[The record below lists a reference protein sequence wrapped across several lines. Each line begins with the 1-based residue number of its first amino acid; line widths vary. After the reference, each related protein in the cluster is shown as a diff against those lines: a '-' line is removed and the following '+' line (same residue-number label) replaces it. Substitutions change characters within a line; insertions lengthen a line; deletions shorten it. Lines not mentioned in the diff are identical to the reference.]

1 MMKRNEEL
9 VVITKMYE
17 FILWSCHHTSRFPR
31 NHRFVLGER
40 IARNLYDLLE
50 TLLQAKY
57 PRQRQPLMEQA
68 DLLLGILRCHMRL
81 AQDLQSLQT
90 TSVTLHET
98 SVMDCT

>member
-40 IARNLYDLLE
+40 IERHLYELLE
-50 TLLQAKY
+50 TLIQAKY
-57 PRQRQPLMEQA
+57 TRLRQG
-68 DLLLGILRCHMRL
+68 LLERANLTLEILRFQMRV
-81 AQDLQSLQT
+81 AKDLQFLNVNSYAFAAKSLD
-90 TSVTLHET
+90 E
-98 SVMDCT
+98 